1 MNRGRERRMNIDE
14 WKGVWV
20 LAEQRSGRI
29 DSVSFELIQKAKELK
44 MQLKS
49 SEPVTA
55 VIIGNGIEKLTEE
68 LGEYGAE
75 EVIVIDD
82 PALEMFNNEIYSL
95 ILTDLI
101 KKRKPEILLIGATIS
116 GQDIASM
123 LGVRLGTGVATHSV
137 GLHIDED
144 NNLVSAV
151 PAFGGKVIGD
161 IICPKHRPQIATVK
175 PGILEKGQK
184 MQGNKFKTIRY
195 DPSDIIKKDKGCI
208 KALAVHKKEYKGI
221 PLQEAKVVVA
231 GGFGIGSKGNWNLL
245 RKLAQLLGGTVGCS
259 RPVVDEGWIPDDHCM
274 IGTSGKTI
282 RPKLYIGFGISGST
296 HHVCGMKDSDV
307 IISINKDENAPI
319 FNVSDVGVVGDA
331 EIILKDLIEKI
342 EKLKS
347 M

>member
-1 MNRGRERRMNIDE
+1 MNIDE

-82 PALEMFNNEIYSL
+82 PALERFNNEIYSL

-137 GLHIDED
+137 G
-144 NNLVSAV
+144 
-151 PAFGGKVIGD
+151 
-161 IICPKHRPQIATVK
+161 
-175 PGILEKGQK
+175 
-184 MQGNKFKTIRY
+184 
-195 DPSDIIKKDKGCI
+195 
-208 KALAVHKKEYKGI
+208 
-221 PLQEAKVVVA
+221 
-231 GGFGIGSKGNWNLL
+231 
-245 RKLAQLLGGTVGCS
+245 
-259 RPVVDEGWIPDDHCM
+259 
-274 IGTSGKTI
+274 
-282 RPKLYIGFGISGST
+282 
-296 HHVCGMKDSDV
+296 
-307 IISINKDENAPI
+307 
-319 FNVSDVGVVGDA
+319 
-331 EIILKDLIEKI
+331 
-342 EKLKS
+342 
-347 M
+347 